1 MRSSKQR
8 NKRGTRAGVRAAST
22 GTGRGRGAAKRKP
35 INPRNKARIN
45 IPRERF
51 DTWVLRHLQ
60 VMFGSLGRLTA
71 QPVSSLLTATVIGIA
86 LALPTSMFLLV
97 DNARD
102 LVTQWQSQGEIW
114 LYMKPEV
121 SDLRA
126 SQIAA
131 DLETRVDVAST
142 RLITRDEAKALFI
155 EHSSLSSAMELLT
168 DNPLPAS
175 IVLTPSELNASVV
188 DGILW
193 HVREMPQVDLAKTDR
208 EWIERLEAMID
219 LARRIVLIII
229 LGLFFGVAII
239 VGNTIRLD
247 IENHRQEIIVIKMV
261 GGTDGFVRRP
271 FLYVGFWYGI
281 AGGLVAL
288 LLVGMMIGALQGP
301 FNQVLGLFESQYQL
315 AWMSLSDC
323 IQLLCVGMLL
333 GWVGSW
339 FGVAKH
345 LKEIEP
351 T

>member
-1 MRSSKQR
+1 MMRSNRSK
-8 NKRGTRAGVRAAST
+8 KGVRAGVRSGNLAQSK
-22 GTGRGRGAAKRKP
+22 KRSVSKR
-35 INPRNKARIN
+35 NVGNQRNKSRLS
-45 IPRERF
+45 IPKERF

-131 DLETRVDVAST
+131 DLESRVDVSSA
-142 RLITRDEAKALFI
+142 RLITRDQAKELFV
-155 EHSSLSSAMELLT
+155 EHSNLSSAMELL
-168 DNPLPAS
+168 DNNPLPAA
-175 IVLTPSELNASVV
+175 IVLTPSELNAAVV

-208 EWIERLEAMID
+208 EWIERLQAIID
-219 LARRIVLIII
+219 LARRVVMIII

-247 IENHRQEIIVIKMV
+247 IENHRQEIIVIKLV

-281 AGGLVAL
+281 AGGVLAL
-288 LLVGMMIGALQGP
+288 MLVGIMIGSLQGP
-301 FNQVLGLFESQYQL
+301 FNEVLGLFESGYEL
-315 AWMSLSDC
+315 AWLTLGDC
-323 IQLLCVGMLL
+323 LRLIGIGMLL
-333 GWVGSW
+333 GWLGSW